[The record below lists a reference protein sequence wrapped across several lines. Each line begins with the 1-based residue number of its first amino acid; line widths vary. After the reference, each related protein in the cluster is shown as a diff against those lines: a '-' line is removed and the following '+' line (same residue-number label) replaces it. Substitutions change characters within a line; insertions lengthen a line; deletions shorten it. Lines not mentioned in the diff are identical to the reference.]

1 MPWKC
6 DYYET
11 DTLLRKKGQL
21 SSTWVSDFAFSSPL
35 LSTLSKDVYDQEW
48 NPWRWW
54 SWFLIILEISPFLC
68 NSSNWLIK
76 YVCSVNGTAT
86 STMPITWMSIAHQI
100 RCCCLFRTK
109 NNRAWVWT
117 LAQAGGCWH
126 CVFECRKNR
135 QNIFTS
141 KYLHHKHFY
150 ETCF

>member
-21 SSTWVSDFAFSSPL
+21 SSTWVWLRIFQPL

-54 SWFLIILEISPFLC
+54 SWFLIILEISPFFMQV
-68 NSSNWLIK
+68 IK
-76 YVCSVNGTAT
+76 LTNQV
-86 STMPITWMSIAHQI
+86 
-100 RCCCLFRTK
+100 CLFSKRYCDIHQAH
-109 NNRAWVWT
+109 NLNVNRSPNPLLLLASNKKITAWGWT
-117 LAQAGGCWH
+117 LAQAVGCWH